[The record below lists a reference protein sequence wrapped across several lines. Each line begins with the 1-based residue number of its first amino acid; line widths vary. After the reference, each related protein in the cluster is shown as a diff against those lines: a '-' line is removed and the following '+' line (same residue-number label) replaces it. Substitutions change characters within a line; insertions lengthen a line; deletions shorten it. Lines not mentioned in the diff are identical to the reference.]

1 MKIKIVNNIELNLS
15 LKVRNILGGDGFK
28 TKMNMFQKKATI
40 SSDLS
45 SNIIFTGMSMKDRI
59 KFFNTNNSNNTNL
72 KKTNTFAFPNKIT
85 LSKQNS
91 DKNEINSNSNSN
103 NNTIK
108 RENTFA
114 KNNIKDD
121 KKEEKITNKPKESKV
136 KIEKKK
142 EENNKKDDKKI
153 IKDKNTVK
161 ADMKKTEEKNK
172 IERNVNGNKKIK
184 EIKKIEMKE
193 KVSNKDN
200 KIKEKEK
207 IDKNKSEV
215 KNEKKEIT
223 ENKIGEQKIENK
235 VKKPEPNKNPAKPKI
250 VEINKQKEIKDV
262 KEVKE
267 TKLKKEEIKK
277 DHIEKKTESQKK
289 EIKIVLKEEEKKEKN
304 KINKEKLV
312 EKVDKKDVKQ
322 INEVI
327 ITEKSKGEEIQKNK
341 EKDVKDNNIRQIE
354 KNKEQPL
361 KTEEIREEKIKE
373 NLEGYREEK
382 EEKQKIKEMSQEKM
396 KDKIAKKEEKF
407 SGDIIQEKNIK
418 KVDENI
424 KIKEEEKV
432 KEEQKEQDIIKKS
445 EENVDLNN
453 KTENDNDKKL
463 ECNIEREKKKEE
475 VKEEINTKN
484 DENNDINII
493 KETKDINGNNIEE
506 KTNKNDEEIITDKK
520 SEKEEIIES
529 NIENNN
535 NENIEEKNEVGE
547 NLEENINENEEG
559 NEEQMEQEEEI
570 NEENKNEEN
579 EMNDE
584 NVQEENLDNHV
595 EEENEENNEENENEE
610 LYEEVEEE
618 NQDGE
623 EEYQGEEQ
631 ENLGGEE
638 ENQDGEEEYQGEEQ
652 ENLEGEEENQGKE
665 QENIEEE
672 KNEEEQIK
680 ENDEEKENREEN
692 EKEDNKEKEERE
704 ENNGNENIKEEKIEE
719 IKEDNDEAE
728 NIEEEK
734 IEEEIKD
741 ESDENE
747 ENLIEDNM
755 EEIPQEN
762 YEEEL
767 NIEEKQYGDEW
778 EYSCG
783 VNGSIDE
790 NDIIDENNGDEKEEE
805 SEEIIEKNEEI
816 KKIEETNKE
825 RDNNIE
831 LQISTENHEQKDE
844 EIIKEV
850 KKEEQ
855 TNDKNVKEELKEKEE
870 DKELQNN
877 NNNLDSVKSNNDNN
891 NESQTQK
898 QDDKTAQQNIENKPK
913 DITENNIEQKSSPR
927 TKSKEIKKPA
937 KKKDVPDLGFEIL
950 DNYDE
955 DIQPCST
962 MSTSIDSGLPEN
974 ILESINYESYLSGLS
989 LSEKKEI
996 PHETFCSGFFLASFP
1011 KKNGQVI
1018 ETLSKFPASCGHK
1031 ECSELPPMKPEII
1044 FRYPLKDTKNLELNN
1059 LSATICFPT
1068 GIKMCYSENEEPK
1081 KIEDYVAQITNQK
1094 GERYYMRTFHFYK
1107 KMSNM
1112 DFGKEYEV
1120 NPLKY
1125 TLMKFTDENSLLKEE
1140 DFTEEITN
1148 NIQKKLDFCTELG
1161 FVDLVYIPCCLCLI
1175 SKYPYIA
1182 ELGKCLETIY
1192 RILGTKPGLLNF
1204 EINDLIMYLINSIP
1218 IPEKNTKVQFYIPY
1232 CNNPKIEL
1240 QCPKVDDI
1248 STMNSNFI
1256 GLFKYLSIDNIVLI
1270 FRILLSEK
1278 KILFI
1283 HNDYTELTNI
1293 TNSFISLL
1301 YPFQWVHTYIP
1312 IMSAQMLKYLETFL
1326 PFLSG
1331 IHMSLMNLVEK
1342 LFKEGE
1348 NDDSEEIFLIYIKT
1362 NEILL
1367 SSNFRKNKTKFSKYI
1382 QNNLPP
1388 LPFEKELKKELKI
1401 IEASKKQLKSDFLE
1415 NKIRDAFINIFVK
1428 MFHDYEKYI
1437 ISLDNDVV
1445 FNKVLFIKN
1454 APNKEEKTEQFF
1466 NEFIDSQLFQ
1476 QFTQNSPN
1484 IENSYFKKKLKEFKE
1499 KENKSIKRSENL
1511 KNVLNSQNKKEI
1523 TYLVLPYIGLKNNEK
1538 NNIESIMEC
1547 YKEKEEENKEIKNK
1561 IIENDINI
1569 DSDKYINSKCIIY
1582 LNPEKKD
1589 LNKNNEKNK
1598 KREINLGAMTEKQ
1611 LDQIK
1616 DNIKDTVINIFKSQ
1630 IDKKQIQSLK
1640 KSIFSN
1646 LETPAGKTFFV
1657 SLISNNNRV
1666 ISLQENSFLFLEA
1679 IIRGVLNSVLKSE
1692 ETDQLIEEIVK
1703 LIISSKF
1710 FEIED
1715 GINSNNKKNKTIF
1728 KQMKKFLHNYS
1739 KITQKNLWKMWY
1751 DLELKRKKNENS
1763 DEDEIKEVIILD
1775 ICRNMI
1781 FLQISKSIVKNI
1793 TENINKIAFEEGSEL
1808 YEKIKK
1814 EYINLITKANYI
1826 SEANNY

>member
-1 MKIKIVNNIELNLS
+1 
-15 LKVRNILGGDGFK
+15 
-28 TKMNMFQKKATI
+28 
-40 SSDLS
+40 
-45 SNIIFTGMSMKDRI
+45 
-59 KFFNTNNSNNTNL
+59 
-72 KKTNTFAFPNKIT
+72 
-85 LSKQNS
+85 
-91 DKNEINSNSNSN
+91 
-103 NNTIK
+103 
-108 RENTFA
+108 
-114 KNNIKDD
+114 
-121 KKEEKITNKPKESKV
+121 
-136 KIEKKK
+136 
-142 EENNKKDDKKI
+142 
-153 IKDKNTVK
+153 
-161 ADMKKTEEKNK
+161 MKKTEEKNK

-277 DHIEKKTESQKK
+277 DHIEKKSESQKK
-289 EIKIVLKEEEKKEKN
+289 EIKIVPKEEEKKEKN

-719 IKEDNDEAE
+719 IKEDNDEDE
-728 NIEEEK
+728 NIEEENL
-734 IEEEIKD
+734 EEEIKD
-741 ESDENE
+741 ENDEKE
-747 ENLIEDNM
+747 ENLIEDNK

-762 YEEEL
+762 CEEEL

-783 VNGSIDE
+783 VDGSIDE

-825 RDNNIE
+825 GDNNIE

-974 ILESINYESYLSGLS
+974 ILESINYESYLSELS

-1148 NIQKKLDFCTELG
+1148 NIQKKLDFCTKLG

-1538 NNIESIMEC
+1538 NNIESIMEN

-1630 IDKKQIQSLK
+1630 IDKKQIKSLK

>member
-15 LKVRNILGGDGFK
+15 LKVRNILGGGGFK
-28 TKMNMFQKKATI
+28 AKMNMFQKKATI
-40 SSDLS
+40 SSYLS
-45 SNIIFTGMSMKDRI
+45 SNISSTRMSMKDRI

-91 DKNEINSNSNSN
+91 DKNEINSNSN

-121 KKEEKITNKPKESKV
+121 KKEEKITNKPKESKE
-136 KIEKKK
+136 KIENKR
-142 EENNKKDDKKI
+142 EEKNKKDDKKI
-153 IKDKNTVK
+153 IKEKNTVN
-161 ADMKKTEEKNK
+161 ADMKKTEVKNK

-235 VKKPEPNKNPAKPKI
+235 VKKPEPNKNPTKPKI

-262 KEVKE
+262 KE
-267 TKLKKEEIKK
+267 TKQIKEEIKNE
-277 DHIEKKTESQKK
+277 HIEKKPESQKK
-289 EIKIVLKEEEKKEKN
+289 EIKIVPKEEGKKENN

-322 INEVI
+322 INEEI
-327 ITEKSKGEEIQKNK
+327 IGEKSKGEEIQKNK

-361 KTEEIREEKIKE
+361 KTEEIREEKKEEKIKE
-373 NLEGYREEK
+373 NLEGNREEK

-595 EEENEENNEENENEE
+595 EEENEDNNEENENEE
-610 LYEEVEEE
+610 LYEE
-618 NQDGE
+618 
-623 EEYQGEEQ
+623 
-631 ENLGGEE
+631 GEE

-652 ENLEGEEENQGKE
+652 ENLEGEEENQDGEK

-719 IKEDNDEAE
+719 IKEDNDEDE
-728 NIEEEK
+728 NIEEENL
-734 IEEEIKD
+734 EEEIKD
-741 ESDENE
+741 ENDEKE
-747 ENLIEDNM
+747 ENLIEDNK

-762 YEEEL
+762 CEEEL

-783 VNGSIDE
+783 VDGSIDE

-825 RDNNIE
+825 GDNNIE
-831 LQISTENHEQKDE
+831 LQINIENHEQKDE
-844 EIIKEV
+844 EVTKEV

-855 TNDKNVKEELKEKEE
+855 TNDNNVKEELKEKEE

-962 MSTSIDSGLPEN
+962 MSTSIDSGLCEN
-974 ILESINYESYLSGLS
+974 ILESINYESYLSELS

-1148 NIQKKLDFCTELG
+1148 NIQKKLDFCTKLG

-1476 QFTQNSPN
+1476 QFTQNSIN

-1569 DSDKYINSKCIIY
+1569 DSDKYINSKCIIF
-1582 LNPEKKD
+1582 LNPEKKE
-1589 LNKNNEKNK
+1589 LNKNNEKNN

-1616 DNIKDTVINIFKSQ
+1616 DNIKDTVVNIFKSQ
-1630 IDKKQIQSLK
+1630 IDKKQIKSLK

-1646 LETPAGKTFFV
+1646 LETPEGKTFFV

-1666 ISLQENSFLFLEA
+1666 ISLQNNSFLFLEV
-1679 IIRGVLNSVLKSE
+1679 IIRGVLNSALKSE

-1703 LIISSKF
+1703 LIISTKF
-1710 FEIED
+1710 FEMED
-1715 GINSNNKKNKTIF
+1715 GINSNNKMNKTIF
-1728 KQMKKFLHNYS
+1728 EHMKNFLHSYS

-1814 EYINLITKANYI
+1814 EYIDLITKANYI